1 VEKIPI
7 WALNPPRKAI
17 FLHKNEKKVQ
27 KSLQIRELM
36 PIFAPKNVAPCMW
49 KCRVACEIARKMD
62 VKQLYKIA

>member
-1 VEKIPI
+1 MEKIPI
-7 WALNPPRKAI
+7 LPLYPPRKAI

-49 KCRVACEIARKMD
+49 NGCVACEIAREMD